1 MATYKD
7 PIKCFA
13 PIEVVERLIEIRT
26 DFGYSPAVF
35 VPDSMELANLL
46 DAFGFDSYAFSTK
59 NKIINYGDYCAPI
72 VPGGD
77 IGHCSMTAH

>member
-1 MATYKD
+1 MATFKD

-13 PIEVVERLIEIRT
+13 PIEVVERLLEIRIEY
-26 DFGYSPAVF
+26 GYAPTVF
-35 VPDSMELANLL
+35 VPDTMELANLL

-59 NKIINYGDYCAPI
+59 NKKINYGDYRAPI

-77 IGHCSMTAH
+77 IAHCSMTAH